1 MRWASSTDPQGIIS
15 FWGLIRGLLPKS
27 TPKGHQTWPTQ
38 TAVYCMLCLRL
49 LPSGDFRA
57 FHPHPKPVYIYIYV
71 YILVVNLRSLDR
83 NRSRPR
89 GDVRRFAC
97 RVLALEE
104 QLDSLM
110 KQKTGIEE
118 EIKALTSSGDGED
131 SWARGAEKL
140 QQKVDEE
147 ILGSLSPA

>member
-1 MRWASSTDPQGIIS
+1 MGIIH
-15 FWGLIRGLLPKS
+15 GPTGNHIVLGIDKRTS
-27 TPKGHQTWPTQ
+27 TQINPKGSPNLANTNSCVLHALSETSSFRRFSGLSPTSK
-38 TAVYCMLCLRL
+38 T
-49 LPSGDFRA
+49 S
-57 FHPHPKPVYIYIYV
+57 IYIYV